1 MEWHD
6 VVIAAVS
13 FFLGAFVMAL
23 CVMSRDADDRHMRM
37 LDKQDEGTG

>member
-1 MEWHD
+1 
-6 VVIAAVS
+6 
-13 FFLGAFVMAL
+13 MAL